1 MTLDKTTDGP
11 TSNPSASPAPR
22 FVMIGGFLGAG
33 KTTTIARLA
42 RHYQARGQRVA
53 IVTNDQAAD
62 LVDTN
67 SLRSQGFDV
76 GEVAGACFCCNFN
89 ELTTVVEQLDAGCR
103 PDVILAEPVGSCT
116 DLVATVIRPLVQ
128 VYQQPLDVAPYG
140 VILKPSH
147 GRRILG
153 ADMGAAASGSSRGG
167 FSPQAEYI
175 FRKQIEEADFIVVNR
190 IDELSEA
197 DVQVLVELLSR
208 QFPGRPI
215 LRMSARS
222 GTGFEAL
229 CELLEQRG
237 EFGRR
242 VIELDY
248 DVYAAGEA
256 ELGWLNAQLR
266 LVSPEPFDLDRV
278 LTDIVDGLRHRL
290 HSLSAETAHLKAIG
304 LHDNFYGVANLVS
317 SFTGPEL
324 SVPSVCR
331 TREAQLVVN
340 ARVAVDP
347 VILERLVRETLEDV
361 ANRVCGQ
368 LNYAAVQSFR
378 PGRPVPTHRLNPR
391 TTGK

>member
-1 MTLDKTTDGP
+1 
-11 TSNPSASPAPR
+11 
-22 FVMIGGFLGAG
+22 MIGGFLGAG

-42 RHYQARGQRVA
+42 RHYQARGRRVA

-67 SLRSQGFDV
+67 SLRSQGFEV

-89 ELTTVVEQLDAGCR
+89 ELTSVVEQLDAGCR

-153 ADMGAAASGSSRGG
+153 ADSSAGGASRGG

-175 FRKQIEEADFIVVNR
+175 FRKQIEEADFVVVNR
-190 IDELSEA
+190 VDELAEA
-197 DVQVLVELLSR
+197 EVQLLAELLSR

-222 GTGFEAL
+222 GAGFDAL

-266 LVSPEPFDLDRV
+266 LSAAEPFELDGV
-278 LTDIVDGLRHRL
+278 LRDIVDGLRQRL
-290 HSLSAETAHLKAIG
+290 GPLNAETAHLKAIG
-304 LHDNFYGVANLVS
+304 LRDQYYGVANLVS
-317 SFTGPEL
+317 SFTATEL
-324 SVPSVCR
+324 SVASGCR
-331 TREAQLVVN
+331 TGEAQLVVN

-347 VILERLVRETLEDV
+347 AVLEQLVRETLQAV
-361 ANRVCGQ
+361 AARVGGQ
-368 LNYAAVQSFR
+368 VQFATVQSFR
-378 PGRPVPTHRLNPR
+378 PGRPVPTHRLNP
-391 TTGK
+391 